1 MVRTVFI
8 MQKNISIIV
17 FLFLC
22 LSVSLTQTD
31 LPRGNVDVIADL
43 RVKNL
48 VALEKKIDEILGYRL
63 QICFDSDKTVI
74 DKARDRFLKLYPLTS
89 TYVEFEAPHF
99 NLKVGDFRT
108 RLEAEKIQR
117 KIFGEFVICI
127 IHQDFIQLPRID

>member
-1 MVRTVFI
+1 

-22 LSVSLTQTD
+22 SSVSLTQTD
-31 LPRGNVDVIADL
+31 LPQGSVDVIADL
-43 RVKNL
+43 RIKNL
-48 VALEKKIDEILGYRL
+48 VALEKKIDEISGYRL

>member
-22 LSVSLTQTD
+22 SSVSLTQTD

-74 DKARDRFLKLYPLTS
+74 DEARNRFLKLYPLTS

-108 RLEAEKIQR
+108 RLEAEKIKR

>member
-22 LSVSLTQTD
+22 SSVSLTQTD

-108 RLEAEKIQR
+108 RLEAEKVQR

>member
-22 LSVSLTQTD
+22 SSVSLTQTD

>member
-22 LSVSLTQTD
+22 SSVSLTQTD

-108 RLEAEKIQR
+108 RLEAEKIKR

>member
-1 MVRTVFI
+1 

-22 LSVSLTQTD
+22 SSVSLTQTD

-108 RLEAEKIQR
+108 RLEAEKIKR

>member
-1 MVRTVFI
+1 

-22 LSVSLTQTD
+22 SSVSLTQTD
-31 LPRGNVDVIADL
+31 LPQGSVDVIADL
-43 RVKNL
+43 RIKNL
-48 VALEKKIDEILGYRL
+48 VALEKKIDEISGYRL

-74 DKARDRFLKLYPLTS
+74 DEARDRFLKLYPLIS

-108 RLEAEKIQR
+108 RLEAEQIKR

-127 IHQDFIQLPRID
+127 IHQDFIQLPRIN

>member
-1 MVRTVFI
+1 

-22 LSVSLTQTD
+22 SSVSLTQTD